1 MDWYTSSRK
10 SAQEHFPQDWDLFLG
25 FLAVTSVNSTVK
37 SNMTLAL
44 KAHAQYTQGKPFKGF
59 LKSVI
64 VNLENVIQGNT
75 LNGPKIGA
83 FYEALRGD
91 KNAVVVDR
99 WMARAYGF
107 KSVTPGNYDKIE
119 RSIRLEAAANSMKPS
134 DFQAWKW
141 ANIRGAGED
150 FGALLNA
157 RRAQG
162 RLF

>member
-1 MDWYTSSRK
+1 MA
-10 SAQEHFPQDWDLFLG
+10 AQEHFPEDWELFLG

-44 KAHAQYTQGKPFKGF
+44 KAHAQHSLGKPFKGF
-59 LKSVI
+59 LKQVI
-64 VNLENVIQGNT
+64 ANLHNVVEGKT
-75 LNGPKIGA
+75 LNGPKINA
-83 FYEALRGD
+83 FYEALKGD

-107 KSVTPGNYDKIE
+107 KSVTSSNYDRIE
-119 RSIRLEAAANSMKPS
+119 RGIRLEAHANEMEPS

-141 ANIRGAGED
+141 ASIRGAGED
-150 FGALLNA
+150 FGALLHS
-157 RRAQG
+157 RRQQR

>member
-1 MDWYTSSRK
+1 M
-10 SAQEHFPQDWDLFLG
+10 FLG

-37 SNMTLAL
+37 ANMTLAL
-44 KAHAQYTQGKPFKGF
+44 KAYAQHSLGKPFTGY
-59 LKSVI
+59 LKAVI
-64 VNLENVIQGNT
+64 VNLHNVVEGKT
-75 LNGPKIGA
+75 LNGPKINA
-83 FYEALRGD
+83 FFLALKGD

-107 KSVTPGNYDKIE
+107 KSVTASNYDRIE
-119 RSIRLEAAANSMKPS
+119 RNIRIEAGANAMMPS

-141 ANIRGAGED
+141 ASIRGAGED

-157 RRAQG
+157 RRQQR